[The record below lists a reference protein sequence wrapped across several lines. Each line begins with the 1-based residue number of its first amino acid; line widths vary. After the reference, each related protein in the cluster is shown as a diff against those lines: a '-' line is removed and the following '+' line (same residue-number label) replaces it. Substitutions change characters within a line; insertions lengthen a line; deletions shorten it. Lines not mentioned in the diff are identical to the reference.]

1 MAIEY
6 RQIVDCLTVIQVT
19 RDGIISYVPCDEM
32 NKDYREYL
40 EWEAIEG
47 NDILAPEE

>member
-1 MAIEY
+1 MYKQIRALDGSISTNAIQRMDDMALI
-6 RQIVDCLTVIQVT
+6 
-19 RDGIISYVPCDEM
+19 PCTEE
-32 NKDYREYL
+32 NADYRKYL